1 MRGRMSAKVEPSWR
15 GREGLASALPCR
27 PERVGGEG
35 PESTHGGPSFWLPGR
50 SARGHEE
57 PFKTRRQ
64 NGEEGSKAAGGLQNS

>member
-27 PERVGGEG
+27 PSGSGAKVGNPTTADPPFGCLEG
-35 PESTHGGPSFWLPGR
+35 
-50 SARGHEE
+50 RGDEE